1 MPAKHCKHLVILSV
15 RGIPPTSHALQYT
28 AQASVDDVL
37 NTWRNHKSLQS
48 TQTGLLTYG
57 NGDGGGGPLAP
68 MLENLRRCRAVANNT
83 KIGGGEIPK
92 VHMGATVEQF
102 YDDLLKQTDKGEKL
116 PVW

>member
-1 MPAKHCKHLVILSV
+1 
-15 RGIPPTSHALQYT
+15 
-28 AQASVDDVL
+28 
-37 NTWRNHKSLQS
+37 
-48 TQTGLLTYG
+48 
-57 NGDGGGGPLAP
+57 

-102 YDDLLKQTDKGEKL
+102 YDDLLKQTDRGEKL